1 MLYQKLKNIK
11 PTPALSLQKLRKDFQ
26 TVNAVRRIRDHDK
39 SRFSDLNK
47 FQEFFEQKKRYA
59 EQSSAIKKIM
69 QKDLDSL
76 YDDFREGTLSTLDKI
91 SEVDANLKESR
102 VKTLEFKK
110 TSQPKADVRFVNTIT
125 NPSSVDVKDDV

>member
-1 MLYQKLKNIK
+1 M
-11 PTPALSLQKLRKDFQ
+11 
-26 TVNAVRRIRDHDK
+26 
-39 SRFSDLNK
+39 NK